1 MADEEALLAQFTA
14 QFDQQAGD
22 SGDDES
28 DRQDADDSPT
38 FDTDRFLQ
46 GLDSIFDRHAAASEA
61 GPYLEQAMSDAE
73 NAGDE
78 AGLLTVLNETMG
90 FYRSQG
96 WHDKNQWI
104 VQRAIE
110 LALRMGLEGSETW
123 VTTLINCATAMR
135 AAKHYDQAEDLYTQA
150 LHCAEKTLSPDD
162 RRLAALHNN
171 LSMLYGETDRRD
183 KAETELRKAI
193 DILCGTDGDH
203 AADIDLASSYTNLA
217 LLLLADGDTAEAD
230 RYAAQALSI
239 HATARAQGVDSAHYA
254 SALAG
259 MAQVRFAQRR
269 FGEAAGYYREAL
281 SVIEL
286 RYGRDTDYWRTTES
300 NLRKAMD
307 TAVSAGQPVTAPA
320 SAMQG
325 NAGSNAHSDTHSDTG
340 SDTAVKPRSGMEMA
354 REFWEQAGKPMLQTR
369 YPEYAGRIATG
380 LVGYGSECFGFDD
393 AYSQDHDFSA
403 RFCLWLTDEDYAAI
417 GETLQEDYERI
428 AREWRSSGSV
438 DPHGSPTTPRAQG
451 TMRRDGVFRI
461 GDFFETLTGYREA
474 PAQNAP
480 HEWLSLSESTLATAT
495 NGRVFA
501 DALGAFSKTRQGFT
515 FMPED
520 VRLSL
525 ISRRLGMIAQAGQYN
540 LPRMLKRGD
549 GLAAM
554 ACIQELTQAVV
565 SLVFLVNNPVS
576 VGYMPYYKW
585 RFAAL
590 RRLSGRMATRLA
602 DMCPK
607 LEEISRL
614 ASTACFGVAKA
625 DALTG
630 ADMPAKTDGTVPA
643 ADRINAIIE
652 RICSDIVDELRREG
666 LTTSREPFLEWQ
678 RPYVEKHIVSAAPCL
693 HSL

>member
-14 QFDQQAGD
+14 QFDQQFDQQDNG
-22 SGDDES
+22 SEDDGPN
-28 DRQDADDSPT
+28 RQDSDSIPT

-46 GLDSIFDRHAAASEA
+46 GLDSIFSRHAAASEA

-150 LHCAEKTLSPDD
+150 LHCAEKTLSPGD

-171 LSMLYGETDRRD
+171 LSMLYSETDRRD
-183 KAETELRKAI
+183 KAENELRKAI
-193 DILCGTDGDH
+193 DILRDTDGDH
-203 AADIDLASSYTNLA
+203 STDIDLASSYTNLA
-217 LLLLADGDTAEAD
+217 LLLLADGNIADAD

-239 HATARAQGVDSAHYA
+239 HATARAHGTDSAHYA

-259 MAQVRFAQRR
+259 MAQIRFAQHR

-286 RYGRDTDYWRTTES
+286 RYGRDTDYWRTTEA
-300 NLRKAMD
+300 NLRKAMES
-307 TAVSAGQPVTAPA
+307 AASAGQSVTAPGSTPEGKAPNA
-320 SAMQG
+320 S
-325 NAGSNAHSDTHSDTG
+325 TTG
-340 SDTAVKPRSGMEMA
+340 APRNGMELA
-354 REFWEQAGKPMLQTR
+354 RKFWEQAGKPMLQSR
-369 YPEYAGRIATG
+369 YPEYAGRIAAG

-417 GETLQEDYERI
+417 GEALQKDYERI
-428 AREWRSSGSV
+428 AREWRSSAPAESQV
-438 DPHGSPTTPRAQG
+438 SPTTPRAQG
-451 TMRRDGVFRI
+451 AMRRDGVFRI
-461 GDFFETLTGYREA
+461 GDFFEALTGYREA
-474 PAQNAP
+474 PAQDAP

-501 DALGAFSKTRQGFT
+501 DALGMFSKTRQGFT

-525 ISRRLGMIAQAGQYN
+525 ISRRLGMIAQTGQYN

-554 ACIQELTQAVV
+554 ACIQEFTQAVV

-607 LEEISRL
+607 LEGISRL
-614 ASTACFGVAKA
+614 ASAACFGVATANASTGTDVPAKA
-625 DALTG
+625 DETA
-630 ADMPAKTDGTVPA
+630 PAVS
-643 ADRINAIIE
+643 RINAIVE

-666 LTTSREPFLEWQ
+666 LTTSRETFLEWQ
-678 RPYVEKHIVSAAPCL
+678 RPYVEEHIVSAAPCL